1 MIVYY
6 NLVPLESVST
16 GKDERLL
23 EEQCSVVLY
32 PVMTAFVPDY
42 ILKDV
47 CVADSLRR

>member
-1 MIVYY
+1 MVYH
-6 NLVPLESVST
+6 NLGPLERVST

-32 PVMTAFVPDY
+32 TVVTAFVPDY
-42 ILKDV
+42 VLKDV